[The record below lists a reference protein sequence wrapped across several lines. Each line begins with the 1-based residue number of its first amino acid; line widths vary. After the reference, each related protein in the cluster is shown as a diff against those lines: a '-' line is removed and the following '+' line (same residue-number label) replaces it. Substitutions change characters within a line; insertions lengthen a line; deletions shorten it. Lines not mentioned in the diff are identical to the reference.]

1 MFFENCTVYK
11 VVLKRFKTILMDC
24 KIQVSSYRLIY
35 YDFAILILSNK
46 IVYLNRQNQRSSY
59 KGRMANALALG
70 AEEGRVKLR

>member
-11 VVLKRFKTILMDC
+11 VVLKRFKATNADC
-24 KIQVSSYRLIY
+24 KIRVSGYRLIY